1 MSIDQQAMLEAIAAK
16 QLGAAPPQ
24 APAAPP
30 PQPGAPPPPPQQ
42 RPPSAEETA
51 NTKAAPTTEA
61 DQMAKPA
68 VVYEVEFSEQD
79 KRKLTPE
86 QIKSTFERYSALN
99 YRNAQLAPVHNVL
112 AKIMQENPGMDPQGL
127 AQKME
132 AIYKAQA
139 SNPTMGQQAKQEAPS
154 AAQGNKPQSNLD
166 IEAQLAQWE
175 KENAASLPPG
185 YKEVITGTQG
195 ELGQIKQAL
204 AQTQQMLAAV
214 LGQSQGVAEAARAG
228 MQQSRQDG
236 MSAVKQQIANNI
248 DRAQQAL
255 QLPDDAANDF
265 MTFSSERGYSLEDF
279 ADPMLVFRVMADF
292 RNNMNS
298 PEMERLK
305 GIASRRQAYTGSL
318 SAATPSSSP
327 GGMSS
332 AKPTSF
338 DQFADKIMSQ
348 KGMA

>member
-1 MSIDQQAMLEAIAAK
+1 MPPIDQQAMLEAIASK
-16 QLGAAPPQ
+16 QLGAAPV
-24 APAAPP
+24 PAAPP
-30 PQPGAPPPPPQQ
+30 PQPGAPPPQAPQQ
-42 RPPSAEETA
+42 RQPSPEEA
-51 NTKAAPTTEA
+51 AATKAAPTTEA

-99 YRNAQLAPVHNVL
+99 HRNAQLAPVHNVL
-112 AKIMQENPGMDPQGL
+112 AKIMQENPGMDAQGL
-127 AQKME
+127 ASKME
-132 AIYKAQA
+132 AIYKAQT

-154 AAQGNKPQSNLD
+154 SAQGNQVQSNMD

-185 YKEVITGTQG
+185 YKDMISGTKG
-195 ELGQIKQAL
+195 EMGQIKQAL

-214 LGQSQGVAEAARAG
+214 LGQSQGVADAARQG
-228 MQQSRQDG
+228 VQQSRQDG
-236 MSAVKQQIANNI
+236 MAAVKQQIANNI

-318 SAATPSSSP
+318 SAASPASGRPGQVASPTP
-327 GGMSS
+327 
-332 AKPTSF
+332 F
-338 DQFADKIMSQ
+338 DQFADKIMSA
-348 KGMA
+348 KGLA

>member
-1 MSIDQQAMLEAIAAK
+1 MPPIDQQAMLDAIASK
-16 QLGAAPPQ
+16 QLGAAP

-30 PQPGAPPPPPQQ
+30 MQPGAPPPPQQ
-42 RPPSAEETA
+42 KPPSPEEA
-51 NTKAAPTTEA
+51 AATKAAPTTEA

-86 QIKSTFERYSALN
+86 QIKSTFERYSAMN

-127 AQKME
+127 ASKME

-139 SNPTMGQQAKQEAPS
+139 SNPVMGQQAKQEAPAS
-154 AAQGNKPQSNLD
+154 AQGNQPQSNMD
-166 IEAQLAQWE
+166 IEAQLVAWE

-185 YKEVITGTQG
+185 YKDMISGTKG
-195 ELGQIKQAL
+195 EMGQIKQAL

-228 MQQSRQDG
+228 VQQSRQDG
-236 MSAVKQQIANNI
+236 MQAVKQQIANNI

-255 QLPDDAANDF
+255 ALPDDAANDF

-318 SAATPSSSP
+318 AAASPSSGP
-327 GGMSS
+327 AGMST
-332 AKPTSF
+332 KPTPF
-338 DQFADKIMSQ
+338 DQFADKIMSS
-348 KGMA
+348 KGMS

>member
-1 MSIDQQAMLEAIAAK
+1 MSIDQQAMLQAIASK

-24 APAAPP
+24 QAA
-30 PQPGAPPPPPQQ
+30 PPPPQQ
-42 RPPSAEETA
+42 KQPSPEEAA
-51 NTKAAPTTEA
+51 NTKGAPATEA

-99 YRNAQLAPVHNVL
+99 YKNAQLAPVHNVL
-112 AKIMQENPGMDPQGL
+112 AKIMQENPGMDPNGL

-139 SNPTMGQQAKQEAPS
+139 SNPTMGQQSKP
-154 AAQGNKPQSNLD
+154 AQQQAPQSAQPGQANVD
-166 IEAQLAQWE
+166 IDAELQRWE

-185 YKEVITGTQG
+185 YKDMMTGTKG
-195 ELGQIKQAL
+195 ELGQIKQQL
-204 AQTQQMLAAV
+204 AMTQQMLAAV
-214 LGQSQGVAEAARAG
+214 LGQTQGVADAARQGVQQARVDG
-228 MQQSRQDG
+228 MQ
-236 MSAVKQQIANNI
+236 AVRQQIANNI

-255 QLPDDAANDF
+255 QLPDDAAQDF

-279 ADPMLVFRVMADF
+279 ADPMLAFKVMSDF

-305 GIASRRQAYTGSL
+305 GIASRRQAFTGSL
-318 SAATPSSSP
+318 SAATPGS
-327 GGMSS
+327 GMAGNS
-332 AKPTSF
+332 AQPTPF
-338 DQFADKIMSQ
+338 DKFADKIMSS
-348 KGMA
+348 KGIA

>member
-1 MSIDQQAMLEAIAAK
+1 MPPIDQQAMLEAIASR
-16 QLGAAPPQ
+16 QLGAAPG
-24 APAAPP
+24 AAAAAPP
-30 PQPGAPPPPPQQ
+30 PQPGAPPPQQ
-42 RPPSAEETA
+42 KASAEEA
-51 NTKAAPTTEA
+51 AATKASPTTEA

-68 VVYEVEFSEQD
+68 VVYEVEFSETD

-86 QIKSTFERYSALN
+86 QIKSTFERYSAMN

-112 AKIMQENPGMDPQGL
+112 AKIMQENPGMGPQDL
-127 AQKME
+127 ASKME

-139 SNPTMGQQAKQEAPS
+139 SNPTMGQQTKQAPTQP
-154 AAQGNKPQSNLD
+154 AQNQPQSNMD
-166 IEAQLAQWE
+166 IEAQLQQWE

-185 YKEVITGTQG
+185 YKEMMTGTKG
-195 ELGQIKQAL
+195 ELGQIKQQL
-204 AQTQQMLAAV
+204 AMTQQMLAAV

-228 MQQSRQDG
+228 VQQSRMDG
-236 MSAVKQQIANNI
+236 MQAVKQQIANNI

-298 PEMERLK
+298 PEMERLR
-305 GIASRRQAYTGSL
+305 GIAARRQAYTGSL
-318 SAATPSSSP
+318 AAATPASGP
-327 GGMSS
+327 MGQS
-332 AKPTSF
+332 AKPTPF
-338 DQFADKIMSQ
+338 DQFADKIMAS
-348 KGMA
+348 KGIA

>member
-1 MSIDQQAMLEAIAAK
+1 MPPIDQQAMLEAIASK
-16 QLGAAPPQ
+16 QLGAAP
-24 APAAPP
+24 AAAAPP
-30 PQPGAPPPPPQQ
+30 PQPGAPPPQPQQ
-42 RPPSAEETA
+42 RQPSPEEA
-51 NTKAAPTTEA
+51 AATKAAPTTEA

-68 VVYEVEFSEQD
+68 VVYEVEFTEND

-112 AKIMQENPGMDPQGL
+112 AKIMQENPGMDPNGL

-139 SNPTMGQQAKQEAPS
+139 SNPTMGQQSPQQQRQQQPTDATP
-154 AAQGNKPQSNLD
+154 GQSNMD

-185 YKEVITGTQG
+185 YKDMISGTKG
-195 ELGQIKQAL
+195 ELGQIKSQL

-236 MSAVKQQIANNI
+236 MQAVKQQIANNI

-255 QLPDDAANDF
+255 QLQDDAAQDF

-305 GIASRRQAYTGSL
+305 AIASRRQAYTGSL
-318 SAATPSSSP
+318 SAASPSSGP
-327 GGMSS
+327 GGQSMS
-332 AKPTSF
+332 PTPF

-348 KGMA
+348 KGFA

>member
-1 MSIDQQAMLEAIAAK
+1 MQIDQQAMLEAIASK
-16 QLGAAPPQ
+16 QLG
-24 APAAPP
+24 
-30 PQPGAPPPPPQQ
+30 PQPGQPQPQTQPPPT
-42 RPPSAEETA
+42 REEA
-51 NTKAAPTTEA
+51 AATKASPTTEA

-68 VVYEVEFSEQD
+68 VIYEVEFNEND
-79 KRKLTPE
+79 RRKLTPE

-127 AQKME
+127 AEKME

-139 SNPTMGQQAKQEAPS
+139 SNPVMGQQAKQQAPS
-154 AAQGNKPQSNLD
+154 QPPSAERTNVD
-166 IEAQLAQWE
+166 IDEELQRWE

-185 YKEVITGTQG
+185 YKDMMTGTKG
-195 ELGQIKQAL
+195 ELGQIKQQL
-204 AQTQQMLAAV
+204 AMTQQMLAQV
-214 LGQSQGVAEAARAG
+214 LGQTQGVAEAARAG
-228 MQQSRQDG
+228 VQQSRTDG
-236 MSAVKQQIANNI
+236 MQAVRQQIANNI

-318 SAATPSSSP
+318 SAATPSTGP
-327 GGMSS
+327 AGMGTQ
-332 AKPTSF
+332 PTPF

-348 KGMA
+348 KGLM

>member
-1 MSIDQQAMLEAIAAK
+1 MPPIDQQAMLEAIASK
-16 QLGAAPPQ
+16 QLGAAP

-30 PQPGAPPPPPQQ
+30 PQPGAPPPQQ
-42 RPPSAEETA
+42 KPPSAEEA
-51 NTKAAPTTEA
+51 AATKAAPTTEA

-68 VVYEVEFSEQD
+68 VVYEVEFSDTD

-86 QIKSTFERYSALN
+86 QIKSTFERYSAMN

-112 AKIMQENPGMDPQGL
+112 AKIMQENPGMGPQDL
-127 AQKME
+127 AAKME

-139 SNPTMGQQAKQEAPS
+139 SNPTMGQQSKQAPTQP
-154 AAQGNKPQSNLD
+154 AQNAPQSNMD
-166 IEAQLAQWE
+166 IEAQLQQWE

-185 YKEVITGTQG
+185 YKEMMTGTKG
-195 ELGQIKQAL
+195 ELGQIKQQL
-204 AQTQQMLAAV
+204 AMTQQMLAAV

-228 MQQSRQDG
+228 VQQSRIDG
-236 MSAVKQQIANNI
+236 MQAVKQQIANNI

-298 PEMERLK
+298 PEMERLR

-318 SAATPSSSP
+318 SAATPASGP
-327 GGMSS
+327 VGQG
-332 AKPTSF
+332 AKPTPF
-338 DQFADKIMSQ
+338 DQFADKIMAS
-348 KGMA
+348 KGLA

>member
-1 MSIDQQAMLEAIAAK
+1 MPIDQQAMLEAIASK
-16 QLGAAPPQ
+16 QLGAAPG
-24 APAAPP
+24 APP
-30 PQPGAPPPPPQQ
+30 PQPGAPPPQAQPQQ
-42 RPPSAEETA
+42 RQPSPEEA
-51 NTKAAPTTEA
+51 AATKAAPTTEA

-68 VVYEVEFSEQD
+68 VVYEIEFSEQD

-112 AKIMQENPGMDPQGL
+112 AKIMQENPGMDAQGL

-139 SNPTMGQQAKQEAPS
+139 SNPTMGQQSKQVPVTQAP
-154 AAQGNKPQSNLD
+154 QNQPQSNMD

-185 YKEVITGTQG
+185 YKDVITGTKG
-195 ELGQIKQAL
+195 ELGQIKQQL
-204 AQTQQMLAAV
+204 AMTQQMLAQV
-214 LGQSQGVAEAARAG
+214 LGQTQGVAEAARVG
-228 MQQSRQDG
+228 VQQSQQQG
-236 MSAVKQQIANNI
+236 MNAVRQQIANNI

-305 GIASRRQAYTGSL
+305 GIAARRQAYTGSL
-318 SAATPSSSP
+318 SAATPASGP
-327 GGMSS
+327 VGQS
-332 AKPTSF
+332 AKPTPF
-338 DQFADKIMSQ
+338 DQFADKIMAQ
-348 KGMA
+348 KGLA